1 MSLLADH
8 DWKRKYTPDDGNLA
22 SQFYL
27 PALRA
32 AVRYDRTTGY
42 FSASALT
49 LAARGIESLV
59 RNEGRMRM
67 VVGCTLD
74 AAEAEAIQ
82 RGESLRETVAGK
94 LMRMPLLPSQPSEA
108 AALELLSWMVAK
120 GFLEVRLAVPC
131 DVERKPVAGIALFHE
146 KAGVI
151 EDKTGDRLA
160 FCGSV
165 NETAG
170 GWLQNWES
178 FHVFCSW
185 RQEHSHIGEEE
196 QTFAR
201 LWSNTAPRAL
211 VLDLSEAV
219 AQSLLSFLPVGEP
232 ERLKKAE
239 LEQAP
244 AAPPPVAEAEVLAIV
259 DEVADRRERV
269 WNAIWGLPA
278 QPEGVRVGEATS
290 AVTPWPHQVRAFHRL
305 YDRWP
310 PKLLIA
316 DEVGLGKTV
325 EAGLLLRQAWLSGSA
340 KRILVL
346 APKSVLMQWQAELR
360 EKFNLHWPVYNGSE
374 LLWPVSPVWRGKPP
388 QPVSRAEWHRQPC
401 VLASSHLMRRRDRQG
416 ELLEAAVPWDLVIV
430 DEAHHARRKN
440 PGAPGEGGPN
450 LLLRLLQG
458 LRQRTQGMVLLTA
471 TPMQV
476 HPIEVWDLLS
486 LLGMPA
492 EWSSRAFVS
501 FFEKAASNPSAS
513 DFEELAALFQA
524 SERAF
529 GAIPDSRVLRL
540 ADNSR
545 IRANRVM
552 RALRDSASIPR
563 RQLDAADRTLALKLM
578 KSHTPVAALVS
589 RHTRELLRQ
598 YYRLGKIT
606 SRIAERKV
614 VDRFLQ
620 MTVAERM
627 VYEAV
632 EDYISTTYNNAS
644 EDERTSVGFVMTI
657 YRRRLASSF
666 AALRATL
673 EGRVKSMAG
682 AGAPLVHIEEDAD
695 DEAENDSEDAERNA
709 REALKA
715 EESSDIQRLLEMI
728 SKLPT
733 DTKTL
738 ALLSLLSTLEQQ
750 GYRQCIVFTQY
761 TDTLDAL
768 RALLIAEGHKV
779 MCFTGRGGERL
790 DVSGDWRRMSREETK
805 RRFRAGEADLLLC
818 TDAAAEGLNFQ
829 FCGALVNFDMPWN
842 PMRVEQRIGRVDR
855 LGQQFSEVAIANLL
869 YEDTVEA
876 DVHHALSTRI
886 GLFTQFVGRLQPIL
900 SSLPQRLTAASL
912 ASSGSRERVRAEAI
926 STLIQDVEAPDESGF
941 DLDESTVEA
950 LDMPERQQPAY
961 DLDSLKQVLT
971 QPTLLP
977 TGVMAKQV
985 ADDQFHWHEPGRDE
999 VRVTTDPDFYEEN
1012 SDNVE
1017 LWSPG
1022 NPLFP
1027 GTPTGSTTTIAS
1039 TALSEL
1045 LAASEPRTP
1054 PSAQH

>member
-1 MSLLADH
+1 MALLADY

-67 VVGCTLD
+67 IVGCTLD
-74 AAEAEAIQ
+74 IAEAEAIQ
-82 RGESLRETVAGK
+82 RGESLRETVAGR
-94 LMRMPLLPSQPSEA
+94 LMRMPLLPAHPDEA

-131 DVERKPVAGIALFHE
+131 DTTRKPVAGVALFHE
-146 KAGVI
+146 KAGIV

-185 RQEHSHIGEEE
+185 RQEHSHIAEEE
-196 QTFAR
+196 LTFTR
-201 LWSNTAPRAL
+201 LWANESPRAL
-211 VLDLSEAV
+211 VLDVGDAI
-219 AQSLLSFLPVGEP
+219 AKSLLSFLPDGEP
-232 ERLKKAE
+232 ARLMNAVADLDGPGKPE
-239 LEQAP
+239 
-244 AAPPPVAEAEVLAIV
+244 PVTEHESLAVVDEAEHQR
-259 DEVADRRERV
+259 DQV
-269 WNAIWGLPA
+269 WSAIWGIPA
-278 QPEGVRVGEATS
+278 QPSGIRVGEATS
-290 AVTPWPHQVRAFHRL
+290 AVTPWPHQVLAFHRL

-325 EAGLLLRQAWLSGSA
+325 EAGLLLRQAWLSGRA

-374 LLWPVSPVWRGKPP
+374 LVWPVSPVWRDRQP
-388 QPVSRAEWHRQPC
+388 QPVSRADWHRQPC
-401 VLASSHLMRRRDRQG
+401 VLASSHLMRRRERQP
-416 ELLEAAVPWDLVIV
+416 ELLDAAEPWDLVIV

-458 LRQRTQGMVLLTA
+458 LRLRTQGLVLLTA

-476 HPIEVWDLLS
+476 HPVEVWDLLS
-486 LLGMPA
+486 LLGMPP
-492 EWSSRAFVS
+492 EWSAQAFVG

-513 DFEELAALFQA
+513 DFEQLAALFQA
-524 SERAF
+524 AERAF
-529 GAIPDSRVLRL
+529 GPIPDARVLRL
-540 ADNSR
+540 SENSR
-545 IRANRVM
+545 IRANRVV
-552 RALRDSASIPR
+552 RALRDAASIPR
-563 RQLDAADRTLALKLM
+563 RQLDAADRALAIKLM

-598 YYRLGKIT
+598 YYRRGQIT
-606 SRIAERKV
+606 SRIAERRV

-620 MTVAERM
+620 MTPAERV

-666 AALRATL
+666 AALKATL
-673 EGRVKSMAG
+673 ESRVQSMTG
-682 AGAPLVHIEEDAD
+682 AAATLSHLEEDAD
-695 DEAENDSEDAERNA
+695 DEIEVDGDDAERNA
-709 REALKA
+709 KNALNA
-715 EESSDIQRLLEMI
+715 EETSDIQRLLAMI

-738 ALLSLLSTLEQQ
+738 ALLSVLSELEQQ

-768 RALLIAEGHKV
+768 RALLIGEGRKV
-779 MCFTGRGGERL
+779 MCFTGRGGERM
-790 DVSGDWRRMSREETK
+790 DTSGDWRRMSREETK

-855 LGQQFSEVAIANLL
+855 LGQQFEEVAIANLL

-876 DVHHALSTRI
+876 DVYRALSTRI

-900 SSLPQRLTAASL
+900 SSLPQRITAATLAGSGNREQARAQALSSL
-912 ASSGSRERVRAEAI
+912 IE
-926 STLIQDVEAPDESGF
+926 DVEARDESGF
-941 DLDESTVEA
+941 DLDESTIDA
-950 LDMPERQQPAY
+950 LEVPPRQPAAY
-961 DLDSLKQVLT
+961 DLDVLKQVLAK
-971 QPTLLP
+971 PLLLP
-977 TGVMAKQV
+977 KGVVANQV
-985 ADDQFHWHEPGRDE
+985 AAEQFHWQEPGRAA

-1027 GTPTGSTTTIAS
+1027 GAPVSPQGTESPGVGAT
-1039 TALSEL
+1039 LVEL
-1045 LAASEPRTP
+1045 LNR
-1054 PSAQH
+1054 